1 VNRFLQ
7 LGLGVVTAIGGFVDI
22 GNLVTSGITGA
33 RFGASLTWAI
43 VLGTIGMTVYGEMA
57 GRVSAVGGR
66 AVFHA
71 VRERLGVRTALV
83 NMVASGLLNLL
94 TLAAELGGVALVL
107 QLVTGINY
115 LIWVP
120 LVAAAMWLVIW
131 RLPFSWLENLFGLLG
146 LALIVFVVALF
157 KLPTDWPG
165 LWHQASHPWVPA
177 GEGHPTYFFYA
188 VSLFGACLVPYQV
201 MFFSSGGRE
210 EKWTTDSIP
219 DMRMNAIIGFPLGGL
234 LSIAIMAAA
243 VPVLEPRGIDVNH
256 LGQVALPVAQALGV
270 TGLAFAML
278 GFFAA
283 TFAAGAECALSTGYM
298 VSQYFGWNWGKMHR
312 PATAPRFHTICLASV
327 IAATAFILTSVDP
340 ITVTL
345 ISVVLGAAAIPL
357 TYFPVL
363 VVANDR
369 EYMGDRVNRALSNT
383 LGVAFLVIMV
393 VVSIATL
400 PLLFITKAGL

>member
-1 VNRFLQ
+1 VKRVLQ
-7 LGLGVVTAIGGFVDI
+7 LGLGIVTAIGGFVDI

-43 VLGTIGMTVYGEMA
+43 VIGTIGMTVYAEMA

-83 NMVASGLLNLL
+83 NLGASGLLNLL

-107 QLVTGINY
+107 QLVTGVNY

-131 RLPFSWLENLFGLLG
+131 RVPFSWLENGFGILG
-146 LALIVFVVALF
+146 LALIVFVIALF
-157 KLPTDWPG
+157 KLPLPWHDV
-165 LWHQASHPWVPA
+165 WHQASHPAVPH

-188 VSLFGACLVPYQV
+188 VSLFGACMVPYQV

-210 EKWTTDSIP
+210 EKWTEDSIT
-219 DMRMNAIIGFPLGGL
+219 DMRMNALIGFPLGGM
-234 LSIAIMAAA
+234 LSVAIMVAAI
-243 VPVLEPRGIDVNH
+243 PVLGPRQIDVTH
-256 LGQVALPVAQALGV
+256 LGQVALPAAQALGV
-270 TGLAFAML
+270 TGLLLAMV

-283 TFAAGAECALSTGYM
+283 TFAAGAECALSTGYIAA
-298 VSQYFGWNWGKMHR
+298 QYFGWNWGKMHR
-312 PATAPRFHTICLASV
+312 PAQAPRFHLVCLAALV
-327 IAATAFILTSVDP
+327 AAGAFILTTVDP
-340 ITVTL
+340 VAVT
-345 ISVVLGAAAIPL
+345 IVAVVLGAAAVPL

-363 VVANDR
+363 IVANDR
-369 EYMGDRVNRALSNT
+369 DYMGDRVNRGLSNT
-383 LGVAFLVIMV
+383 LGVVFLLIMLV
-393 VVSIATL
+393 TSLVTL
-400 PLLFITKAGL
+400 PLMFITKAGQ

>member
-1 VNRFLQ
+1 VKRFLQ

-33 RFGASLTWAI
+33 RFGASLTWA
-43 VLGTIGMTVYGEMA
+43 VLIGTIGMTVYAEMA

-83 NMVASGLLNLL
+83 NMVASGLLNVL
-94 TLAAELGGVALVL
+94 TLAAELAGVALVL
-107 QLVTGINY
+107 QLLTGVSY

-120 LVAAAMWLVIW
+120 LVAAGVWLVIW
-131 RLPFSWLENLFGLLG
+131 RLPFSWLENGFGLLG

-157 KLPTDWPG
+157 KLPTDWHG
-165 LWHQASHPWVPA
+165 LWQQASHPSVPR

-201 MFFSSGGRE
+201 LFFSSGGRE
-210 EKWTTDSIP
+210 EKWTPKSISE
-219 DMRMNAIIGFPLGGL
+219 MRMNALIGFPLGGL
-234 LSIAIMAAA
+234 LSLAIMYTAI
-243 VPVLEPRGIDVNH
+243 PVLSPRGIDVAH
-256 LGQVALPVAQALGV
+256 LGQVALPIAQALGV
-270 TGLAFAML
+270 TGLVIAMI
-278 GFFAA
+278 GFIAA

-298 VSQYFGWNWGKMHR
+298 ASQYFGWNWGKMHR
-312 PATAPRFHTICLASV
+312 PAAAPRFHLVCLAAV
-327 IAATAFILTSVDP
+327 IAAGAFILTTVDP
-340 ITVTL
+340 VTVTL
-345 ISVVLGAAAIPL
+345 VSVVLGAAAVPL

-363 VVANDR
+363 IVANDR
-369 EYMGDRVNRALSNT
+369 DYMGDRVNRGLSNS
-383 LGVAFLVIMV
+383 LGLLFLIIMV
-393 VVSIATL
+393 VTSVVTL

>member
-243 VPVLEPRGIDVNH
+243 VPVLEPRGINVNH